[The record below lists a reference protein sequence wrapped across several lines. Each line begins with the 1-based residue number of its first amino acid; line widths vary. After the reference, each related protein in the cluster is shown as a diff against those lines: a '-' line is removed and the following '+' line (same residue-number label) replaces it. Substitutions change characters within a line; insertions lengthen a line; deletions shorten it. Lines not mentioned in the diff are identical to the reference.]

1 MDCDPI
7 LLEVL
12 RNRLETIADEM
23 ELTLLKS
30 AASPIVKEGL
40 DASAALFSVSGETIA
55 QAAAIPIHL
64 GALEFAAKRL
74 AQAFP
79 PEQMRAGDVLLL
91 NDPYDGG
98 THLPDITVA
107 VPVVADGH

>member
-1 MDCDPI
+1 MDIDPV

-12 RNRLETIADEM
+12 RNRLDTIADEM

-40 DASAALFSVSGETIA
+40 DASAALFTVGGETIA

-74 AQAFP
+74 VRLEKGALV
-79 PEQMRAGDVLLL
+79 ESVE
-91 NDPYDGG
+91 
-98 THLPDITVA
+98 
-107 VPVVADGH
+107 VPRLAATRRGALA

>member
-1 MDCDPI
+1 MDIDPI

-12 RNRLETIADEM
+12 RNRLDTIADEE
-23 ELTLLKS
+23 ELTHLKS

-40 DASAALFSVSGETIA
+40 DAAAALFSVRGETIA

-64 GALEFAAKRL
+64 GASRFAAKRL
-74 AQAFP
+74 VRALP
-79 PEQMRAGDVLLL
+79 PASIVEGDVFLL

-107 VPVVADGH
+107 V